1 MSPRDVRAYLF
12 DIAEA
17 CQLVLAFTHSK
28 TVSDYAA
35 DPMLRSAVE
44 RQLEIA
50 GEALVQA
57 LRHHPDLLTDE
68 IPEAPRIIA
77 FRNQLAHGYSSIVDD
92 IVWAI
97 VERDVPALRDRITEL
112 LVSLDHREANP

>member
-1 MSPRDVRAYLF
+1 MTPRDVRAYLF
-12 DIAEA
+12 NIAEA
-17 CQLVLAFTHSK
+17 CQLVLTFTNSK
-28 TVSDYAA
+28 SASVYAA

-44 RQLEIA
+44 RQVEIA

-57 LRHHPDLLTDE
+57 LRHLPDLLTDQ

-92 IVWAI
+92 VVWAI
-97 VERDVPALRDRITEL
+97 AERDVPTLRDRITDL
-112 LVSLDHREANP
+112 LANLDRREMNP

>member
-1 MSPRDVRAYLF
+1 MPPRDLRAYLF

-17 CQLVLAFTHSK
+17 CRLVEAFTEGGSAQA
-28 TVSDYAA
+28 YAS

-44 RQLEIA
+44 RQLEIV
-50 GEALVQA
+50 GEALSQA
-57 LRHHPDLLTDE
+57 LRHHPVALGDR

-77 FRNQLAHGYSSIVDD
+77 FRNQLAHGYAGVVDD

-97 VERDVPALRDRITEL
+97 VERDVPKLRETVQDL
-112 LVSLDHREANP
+112 LESLGA